1 MKYFTLLSAVAVT
14 ISTAFGQVSTAPQ
27 NPALNSQQAAQVF
40 QHAPMRRAG
49 ASKLKNGAEESY
61 NWGGYGVTGTDFTN
75 ATGSWIVP
83 TMDCAKSP
91 NAAIAIWVGIDGLN
105 SSTVEQTGVGVV
117 CEHATAVYYAWY
129 EFYPNPSY
137 TISTITVHPG
147 DVFSASVSY
156 SSGTGEFSTTITDV
170 TTGATSTNS
179 AAVSGAERSSAEW
192 IVEAPSSV
200 TGILNLVDY
209 VKAELGEDATHQSG
223 TNAATDSTN
232 SGVIKTFGTAVD
244 AITQIDWLGY
254 KEQTPSALSSDGSS
268 FENTWIEFD

>member
-14 ISTAFGQVSTAPQ
+14 VSTAFGQVSTAPQ
-27 NPALNSQQAAQVF
+27 TAPNSDQSLVF
-40 QHAPMRRAG
+40 QHGPMRRAG
-49 ASKLKNGAEESY
+49 VGKLKNGAEESY
-61 NWGGYGVTGTDFTN
+61 NWGGYGVTGTNFTN

-91 NAAIAIWVGIDGLN
+91 NSAVAIWVGIDGLN
-105 SSTVEQTGVGVV
+105 SSSVEQTGVGVV

-156 SSGTGEFSTTITDV
+156 SSGSGEFSTTITDV
-170 TTGATSTNS
+170 TTGATATNS
-179 AAVSGAERSSAEW
+179 AAISGAARSSAEW
-192 IVEAPSSV
+192 IVEAPESSA
-200 TGILNLVDY
+200 TGILNLTDFG
-209 VKAELGEDATHQSG
+209 KAYMGDDATHQSG

-254 KEQTPSALSSDGSS
+254 KEQTPSALSSDGST
-268 FENTWIEFD
+268 FYDTWIEFN